1 MKKIQL
7 ILSLLILSI
16 GFVNAQNVG
25 VGTTTPSH
33 KLHIKGQVRIDTLVS
48 GSATDSIIVADPA
61 TGLLKR
67 VSAAKMLLGNTTN
80 TLTAGSNAITN
91 TTNGIAATLT
101 PSTGTLSTKFLGFD
115 ASGNLVTDTAL
126 TSIPATTNTL
136 ASATNIITSTVN
148 GIAATASAVNTV
160 ANSFN
165 TSTRALTTTVNGV
178 AGTAVTIP
186 NGIDSTTA
194 SNGLTLNGKDVR
206 LGGTLSG
213 ATTLTTSSTNTL
225 ALAGL
230 QSGSNTDS
238 VLVVNPTT
246 GVLARKSVSTMLPAT
261 TNTLTAASNAITNT
275 TNGVA
280 ATLTPSAGTLTTKFL
295 GFDASGNLVTDT
307 ALTSIPATT
316 HTLSSATNTI
326 TSTVNGIAATASAVN
341 TVANS
346 FNTST
351 RALTTTVNGVAGTA
365 VTIPNGIDSTTA
377 SNGLTLNG
385 KDVKLGGTLSSATTI
400 TASSTNTLALAGLQ
414 SGVATDSI
422 MVLNPTNNV
431 IRMVSLATLLASNNI
446 VASVSGTVPALSIGD
461 AGSITLTVTGA
472 AVGNSVVVNPT
483 IDLPNGVVLA
493 YARVSAA
500 NTVKVGF
507 VGTGSSTSFTTNF
520 DVRVIK

>member
-7 ILSLLILSI
+7 ILSILVLSI
-16 GFVNAQNVG
+16 VVLNAQNVG
-25 VGTTTPSH
+25 VGTTAPSH

-48 GSATDSIIVADPA
+48 GLATDSIMVSDPV

-67 VSAAKMLLGNTTN
+67 VSASRILMGNTTN
-80 TLTAGSNAITN
+80 TLTAS
-91 TTNGIAATLT
+91 
-101 PSTGTLSTKFLGFD
+101 
-115 ASGNLVTDTAL
+115 
-126 TSIPATTNTL
+126 
-136 ASATNIITSTVN
+136 
-148 GIAATASAVNTV
+148 
-160 ANSFN
+160 
-165 TSTRALTTTVNGV
+165 
-178 AGTAVTIP
+178 
-186 NGIDSTTA
+186 
-194 SNGLTLNGKDVR
+194 
-206 LGGTLSG
+206 
-213 ATTLTTSSTNTL
+213 
-225 ALAGL
+225 
-230 QSGSNTDS
+230 
-238 VLVVNPTT
+238 
-246 GVLARKSVSTMLPAT
+246 
-261 TNTLTAASNAITNT
+261 SNAITNT

-280 ATLTPSAGTLTTKFL
+280 AILTPSAGTLTTKFL

-307 ALTSIPATT
+307 AITTIPATT
-316 HTLSSATNTI
+316 NTLSSAANTI
-326 TSTVNGIAATASAVN
+326 TSTVNGIVATAPAVN

-351 RALTTTVNGVAGTA
+351 RALTTTVNGVTGTA
-365 VTIPNGIDSTTA
+365 VTIPNSIDSITA

-385 KDVKLGGTLSSATTI
+385 KDVRLGGTLSSATTI

-422 MVLNPTNNV
+422 LVLNPSNNV
-431 IRMVSLATLLASNNI
+431 IRMVSLAKLLSSNNI
-446 VASVSGTVPALSIGD
+446 TTSVSSTVPALSIGD

-472 AVGNSVVVNPT
+472 AVGNSVVVNPS